1 MSDTYQ
7 RLVIKSVTVF
17 IHHENDYLFLKRNL
31 SKKVDPGKLNGI
43 GGKLEIG
50 ENFVE
55 AAIRETQEETGLV
68 IAEKDLKF
76 CGVYVLEEG
85 YDEEWVICNF
95 KLQLQN
101 KQLPHGMKTDDGH
114 FLWISEDKIM
124 DCGLELVD
132 DLNYTFQ
139 DILEDRLFF
148 MTCKFD
154 KSGKVFNLSKSII

>member
-31 SKKVDPGKLNGI
+31 NKKVDPGKLNGI
-43 GGKLEIG
+43 GGKLELG
-50 ENFVE
+50 ENFVD

-68 IAEKDLKF
+68 IVEKDLKF
-76 CGVYVLEEG
+76 AGVYVLEEG
-85 YDEEWVICNF
+85 YEEEWVICNF
-95 KLQLQN
+95 KLKVQS
-101 KQLPHGMKTDDGH
+101 KHIPHGMKTEDGE
-114 FLWISEDKIM
+114 FLWLKREEIKAQRLNLI
-124 DCGLELVD
+124 D

-139 DILEDRLFF
+139 DIVKDRLFF

-154 KSGKVFNLSKSII
+154 KGGKVTTYSKSTI